1 MAGDFNRRRF
11 LKHSALY
18 CAGLATGLPTGLV
31 GGGCSWRTAT
41 TGSAD
46 PSQARTFT
54 SPDLVVATGE
64 DPARNCRAALEALG
78 GMHRFVR
85 PGDRVVIKPNPVGNS
100 RPEQAIHTHPD
111 MITCVIRE
119 CLRVG
124 AAEVVVT
131 SHDSHRDMVANG
143 TVAAVESAGGRLE
156 VLERI
161 EQFREVPVPR
171 GRLLGREH
179 IAASLVEA
187 DVFINMPIAKHHAG
201 AEVTFAMK
209 NLMGINW
216 DRIRFHR
223 TDLHR
228 AIAELA
234 GAVPHSLV
242 ILDANHVLLSNGP
255 VGPGEVLRAR
265 TVVAGIDPV
274 AVDTFALRYFDR
286 RPEDIGHIRMAR
298 ELGVGQIDLAKLRI
312 HECTA

>member
-1 MAGDFNRRRF
+1 MAGELNRRRF
-11 LKHSALY
+11 LKHTALY
-18 CAGLATGLPTGLV
+18 GAGLATGLSAGLT
-31 GGGCSWRTAT
+31 GGGCSRRNAGAFGAGSSG
-41 TGSAD
+41 TGTPA
-46 PSQARTFT
+46 

-64 DPARNCRAALEALG
+64 DPARNCQAALEALG

-111 MITCVIRE
+111 MIACVIRE
-119 CLRVG
+119 CLAVG

-131 SHDSHRDMVANG
+131 SHDAYRNMVANG
-143 TVAAVESAGGRLE
+143 TVAAVEGAGGRLE

-223 TDLHR
+223 TDLQR

-255 VGPGEVLRAR
+255 IGPGEVLRAR
-265 TVVAGIDPV
+265 TVVAGVDPV
-274 AVDTFALRYFDR
+274 AVDTFALRYFGR
-286 RPEDIGHIRMAR
+286 RPEDIGHIRLAH
-298 ELGVGQIDLAKLRI
+298 ELGVGEVDLARLQI